1 VFFHVQDYCF
11 LQQMLQSLAHQLSCR
26 YHGLLLQTGRT
37 VSLTT
42 LSTPQTPV
50 EQSVPLTPQMVVVTT
65 LLISHAVMLRLRSV
79 DGVREERE
87 RGATPKKFTQVCVQ
101 ALYVHVL
108 ESKFRAIYLC
118 FQTIIAL
125 CVQSHV
131 PSQRKYSLIQRTAY
145 HAPYTAGPSQ

>member
-1 VFFHVQDYCF
+1 MRWERETPALQSPTAEVSVGFSPNESLFTIFFHIQDYCF

-42 LSTPQTPV
+42 LSTSQTPV
-50 EQSVPLTPQMVVVTT
+50 EQSVSLTPQMVALAT

-87 RGATPKKFTQVCVQ
+87 RGAQPMNSMQVCVCTLPKVC
-101 ALYVHVL
+101 AVL
-108 ESKFRAIYLC
+108 SEQTWSYL
-118 FQTIIAL
+118 L
-125 CVQSHV
+125 
-131 PSQRKYSLIQRTAY
+131 
-145 HAPYTAGPSQ
+145 